1 MKKGGDYLDG
11 DKVLVTPWAIIINLK
26 NKEQA
31 INTMITSLKGK
42 SAVITGSGSGG
53 IGKAVALLLAGEGAS
68 VVVNDIGRDA
78 DGSSIADKTVK
89 EITGAGGT
97 AVANYDSVA
106 TMQGGENIIKTATS
120 NFGRID
126 ILVNCAANILRAP
139 INETTEDKWDSII
152 NVHLKGHYI
161 CAKAAAAEMVKQKS
175 GRIINF
181 SSLAAT
187 GVPNHTAYS
196 SAKAGILGLTGVLSS
211 ELKEYGITA
220 NAILPS
226 ADTKLFPGPRPKGR
240 PVPPSEWIEP
250 DYVAPLVAYLATDEA
265 GVVTGRFF
273 YASGGDIII
282 YPRPLELKGE
292 APIFL
297 RKRGKWTIEELSQL
311 IPQVL
316 GLG

>member
-1 MKKGGDYLDG
+1 MS
-11 DKVLVTPWAIIINLK
+11 
-26 NKEQA
+26 
-31 INTMITSLKGK
+31 TSLKGK
-42 SAVITGSGSGG
+42 SAVVTGSGSGG
-53 IGKAVALLLAGEGAS
+53 IGKAVAFLLAEEGAK

-78 DGSSIADKTVK
+78 DGSSIADKTVR
-89 EITGAGGT
+89 EITDAGGT

-106 TMQGGENIIKTATS
+106 TMEGGENIIKTATE

-126 ILVNCAANILRAP
+126 ILVNCAANIARAP
-139 INETTEDKWDSII
+139 ITETTEDIWDAII

-161 CAKAAAAEMVKQKS
+161 CAKAAAAEMIRQKS

-181 SSLAAT
+181 ASLAAT

-196 SAKAGILGLTGVLSS
+196 SAKAGILGLTGVLAS
-211 ELKEYGITA
+211 ELNEHGITT
-220 NAILPS
+220 NVILPS
-226 ADTKLFPGPRPKGR
+226 ADTKLFPGPRPKDR

-265 GVVTGRFF
+265 MAVTGRFF

-292 APIFL
+292 APLFL
-297 RKRGKWTIEELSQL
+297 RKRGKWTIDELSQI

-316 GLG
+316 RLG

>member
-1 MKKGGDYLDG
+1 MS
-11 DKVLVTPWAIIINLK
+11 
-26 NKEQA
+26 
-31 INTMITSLKGK
+31 TSLKGK
-42 SAVITGSGSGG
+42 SAVVTGSGSGG
-53 IGKAVALLLAGEGAS
+53 IGKAVAFLLAEEGAR

-78 DGSSIADKTVK
+78 DGLSIADKTVK
-89 EITGAGGT
+89 EINDAGGT

-106 TMQGGENIIKTATS
+106 TMEGGENIIETATS

-126 ILVNCAANILRAP
+126 ILVNCAANIARAP
-139 INETTEDKWDSII
+139 ITETTEDLWNSII
-152 NVHLKGHYI
+152 DVHLKGHYI
-161 CAKAAAAEMVKQKS
+161 CAKAAAAEMIKQKS

-181 SSLAAT
+181 ASLAAT

-196 SAKAGILGLTGVLSS
+196 SAKAGILGLTGVLTS
-211 ELKEYGITA
+211 ELNEHGITA
-220 NAILPS
+220 NVILPS
-226 ADTKLFPGPRPKGR
+226 ADTKLFPGPRPKDR

-265 GVVTGRFF
+265 MAVTGRFF

-292 APIFL
+292 APLFL
-297 RKRGKWTIEELSQL
+297 RKRGKWTIDELSQI

-316 GLG
+316 RLG